1 MASLGS
7 RTLWRHRLVY
17 LPLILVLGYLVV
29 WPLYKLQSLAFAN
42 GARGYKSQ
50 YGRADIVTTLQTTAA
65 LAFFSLVIAMV
76 CGTVLAFAVTRL
88 PRRMGFLRMVP
99 ILPIVIPSVANVVGF
114 AFLLSPG
121 PGYFNILLRNLPW
134 WSDLQSGPVNVYS
147 PTWIIII
154 TGFSLTSFVYLFV
167 SAGMQNISGEH
178 LEAAQISGSTTIG
191 TFFKVVLP
199 LLRPSLV
206 YGAGVALLLGLGQFT
221 APLLL
226 GQNEGVKVL
235 ATEMYLRASESPIN
249 FAAAAAAGSPLVV
262 IGILVVLGQKFAL
275 GNQSRFVTHGG
286 KSFAPVSGSSVWAA
300 VLVGGYGLVALVLP
314 LVGVIIVSLTPYWS
328 GSLTWD
334 LFTLD
339 NYKALI
345 TTPGITESVVT
356 SVVTSIAA
364 VIICVP
370 IGFGV
375 ANLMVRRRDLTI
387 LRTLGDII
395 TALPMG
401 IPAVIFGVGFLLTYT
416 EPPLILYGT
425 RTVIILVYVV
435 LMIPFAVRMQL
446 TALISMGDKYEEASA
461 VSGAGP
467 MATILRITL
476 PMLRPAILSSVALMF
491 ILLTHE
497 FAASLMVRSATTNVM
512 GTLLYDHWTNGSY
525 TLVAAMAILMTA
537 VTGAGVAVAMLVGGK
552 NVLEK
557 L

>member
-1 MASLGS
+1 MTGPGS
-7 RTLWRHRLVY
+7 RTIWRHRLMYV
-17 LPLILVLGYLVV
+17 PLVLVLGYLVV
-29 WPLYKLQSLAFAN
+29 WPLIKLQTLAFEN
-42 GARGYKSQ
+42 GARGYRSQ
-50 YGRADIVTTLQTTAA
+50 YGRADILDTLQTTAA

-76 CGTVLAFAVTRL
+76 CGTVLAFATSRL
-88 PRRMGFLRMVP
+88 PRRMGFLRLVP

-121 PGYFNILLRNLPW
+121 PGYINILLRMLPW

-191 TFFKVVLP
+191 TFFKIVLP
-199 LLRPSLV
+199 LLRPSLI

-262 IGILVVLGQKFAL
+262 MGILVVFGQKLLL
-275 GNQSRFVTHGG
+275 GTQSRFVTHGG
-286 KSFAPVSGSSVWAA
+286 KSFAPVGGSSPWAA
-300 VLVGGYGLVALVLP
+300 VIVGLYGLVALVLP
-314 LVGVIIVSLTPYWS
+314 LAGVIIVSLTPYWS
-328 GSLTWD
+328 GELSWD
-334 LFTLD
+334 LFTLA
-339 NYKALI
+339 NYEALI
-345 TTPGITESVVT
+345 TTPGIVDSVVT
-356 SVVTSIAA
+356 SVVTSIIA
-364 VIICVP
+364 VLICVP

-375 ANLMVRRRDLTI
+375 ANLMVRRQDLRI
-387 LRTLGDII
+387 LRTLADLV

-425 RTVIILVYVV
+425 KAVIVLVYVV
-435 LMIPFAVRMQL
+435 LMIPFATRMQL
-446 TALISMGDKYEEASA
+446 TALISMGDKYEEASS

-467 MATILRITL
+467 VATMLRVTL
-476 PMLRPAILSSVALMF
+476 PMLRPTILSSIALMF

-497 FAASLMVRSATTNVM
+497 FAASLMVRSATTQVM
-512 GTLLYDHWTNGSY
+512 GTLLYDHWSNGSY
-525 TLVAAMAILMTA
+525 TLVAAMAILMSA
-537 VTGAGVAVAMLVGGK
+537 VTGAGVAVAMLVGGR